1 MKHLLFLVLPAV
13 LLAGCSEHD
22 PDADAGPG
30 RDGMIRIASAIE
42 ASAETRAAV
51 TDGDRLTDVQFLRV
65 DVADDGAVPSDYF
78 SGVTAIGG
86 TRDNTG
92 AKSIVFDAPTPAYNL
107 NDARSYFVA
116 YHPKTTVASGVAAW
130 PIDGRTDILVT
141 PVWDAGKYSAPKTG
155 GGGAAGDPM
164 LFRHQLAQL
173 EVICKAYTADGTTES
188 LVQALWGDITS
199 IELLNTASEA
209 TYAYATNAVAYNAPK
224 GLPLLAGA
232 TYADAFAPTAVTVN
246 AADAVTAAGMFA
258 PDVTPG
264 STARIQLRVRSTG
277 IPAGVRIEV
286 QLKNASGVNVGFTR
300 GLKHTVTLSL
310 RAGEKQID
318 VAGTTITPWGA
329 GYAGNSEME
338 FPTPPAVGDYY
349 YSDGTT
355 SKKLDV
361 GKTAEGIV
369 FWVNPDNPKH
379 YKMMAMEETRR
390 LGWGPQPSDF
400 SGAGYAAIRVPSDG
414 ADVNLPGRKSGKAN
428 REIVGRWI
436 DDASVNT
443 GGKTIA
449 DFPAFEYCDRLGAG
463 DGWYLPALNEMQYF
477 VCAMAGLE
485 PYSWKNYPGGS
496 MDRNA
501 WNAFNVR
508 FTAAKCT
515 EITNDS
521 GGYYL
526 TSTELDNNGAWSVN
540 PGDGSTTSIDK
551 TADYSFVRCIRE
563 IRPASLADYYY
574 SDGSTSQELDA
585 AKTVEGIIFWVDPA
599 NPDHFKVMSLDEVL
613 YMSNWSKTLFDVGT
627 GEYAGIRDGS
637 SSGDV
642 DAPARRSGKV
652 NREILGRWLA
662 DNSANTTGKTIA
674 DFPKFLSCDQLGAG
688 WYLPAVNELQYF
700 YCSYHGYDPTTTWAA
715 GDSPN
720 APDYTVKATWDRRF
734 EAAGC
739 IYGFGSDLYYSST
752 EYDSDKAWLVRMYT
766 GETMVDKKNLGYPAR
781 CIKEID

>member
-13 LLAGCSEHD
+13 LLAGCSEHE
-22 PDADAGPG
+22 PEADAGPG
-30 RDGMIRIASAIE
+30 RDGVIRIASAIE

-92 AKSIVFDAPTPAYNL
+92 AKSIVFDAPTPAYSL
-107 NDARSYFVA
+107 NDDRSYFVA

-130 PIDGRTDILVT
+130 TIDGKTDILMT
-141 PVWDAGKYSAPKTG
+141 PVWDAGKYSAPRTG

-173 EVICKAYTADGTTES
+173 EVICKAYTADGTAES

-209 TYAYATNAVAYNAPK
+209 TYTYATNAVAYNAPK

-277 IPAGVRIEV
+277 FPAGVRLEV
-286 QLKNASGVNVGFTR
+286 QLKNASGADVGFTR

-318 VAGTTITPWGA
+318 VAGITITPWGA

-379 YKMMAMEETRR
+379 YKVMA
-390 LGWGPQPSDF
+390 LGTSSGEQWASSEYLIGCSD
-400 SGAGYAAIRVPSDG
+400 YSDG
-414 ADVNLPGRKSGKAN
+414 RTNSTKIKASYDEKSAAGSITTDFATAFPAAAYCYNYTGKA
-428 REIVGRWI
+428 GT
-436 DDASVNT
+436 DAPDT
-443 GGKTIA
+443 
-449 DFPAFEYCDRLGAG
+449 
-463 DGWYLPALNEMQYF
+463 WYLPARNELEYLW
-477 VCAMAGLE
+477 CAYNDAAPVLWDSTSPVSANSASQQNWTNRIQAANGAKIESYGLH
-485 PYSWKNYPGGS
+485 S
-496 MDRNA
+496 
-501 WNAFNVR
+501 
-508 FTAAKCT
+508 
-515 EITNDS
+515 
-521 GGYYL
+521 
-526 TSTELDNNGAWSVN
+526 STEYDTSSHGHLEFGH
-540 PGDGSTTSIDK
+540 GDIRSFGK
-551 TADYSFVRCIRE
+551 GNYSNTRCIRE
-563 IRPASLADYYY
+563 ILPPPSVKDYYY

-720 APDYTVKATWDRRF
+720 APDYTVKDTWDRRF